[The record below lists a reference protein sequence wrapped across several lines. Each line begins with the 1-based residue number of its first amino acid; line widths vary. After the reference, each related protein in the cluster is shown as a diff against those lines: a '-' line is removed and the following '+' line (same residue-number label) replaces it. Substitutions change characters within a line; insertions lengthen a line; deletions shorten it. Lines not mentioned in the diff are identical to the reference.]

1 MPSRLRKER
10 QGEVLVLTLC
20 NRSRANAVDDRLLL
34 AIRTAILEEAERG
47 ARAAVLTG
55 SGGVF
60 CAGYD
65 LNALPVSPDQDWLR
79 GHG

>member
-10 QGEVLVLTLC
+10 QGEVLVLTLW
-20 NRSRANAVDDRLLL
+20 NRSRANAVDDCLLV
-34 AIRTAILEEAERG
+34 IRTAILEEAERG

-65 LNALPVSPDQDWLR
+65 LNALPVSPD
-79 GHG
+79 